1 MRVVRLA
8 DVPVVVHVRR
18 NDDVVVG
25 VPDRL
30 SEGDILA
37 MASVVLTEDEFA
49 ELAGSL
55 SRRQDDQ
62 SDPYE

>member
-8 DVPVVVHVRR
+8 DAPVVVHVRR

-55 SRRQDDQ
+55 GRGHGDH
-62 SDPYE
+62 SDPFE